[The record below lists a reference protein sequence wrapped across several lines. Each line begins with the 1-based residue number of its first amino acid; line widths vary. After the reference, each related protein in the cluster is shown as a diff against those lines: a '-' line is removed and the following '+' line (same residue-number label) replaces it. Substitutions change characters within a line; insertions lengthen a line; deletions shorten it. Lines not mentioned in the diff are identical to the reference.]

1 MVSGPCGSY
10 IVDNRRH
17 EGIDVK
23 STTALSTMN
32 LRLCFCPY
40 FFPKNPNGLNPFL
53 SYVSIRAI
61 KSS

>member
-23 STTALSTMN
+23 STTFEKALSTIN
-32 LRLCFCPY
+32 LCLCFFSSFI
-40 FFPKNPNGLNPFL
+40 FFQKIQMG
-53 SYVSIRAI
+53 
-61 KSS
+61 